1 MTNAT
6 VATGLDVIQ
15 ESTPDVLRGARVGLL
30 AHPAS
35 VDARLNHAVDIFM
48 KSSGFKLAAIFGPQH
63 GYLGNTQD
71 NMIEWMSFRDP
82 RTGLPVHS
90 LYSMHRKPAPEMLGG
105 IDALVCDIQDVGTRV
120 YTFVWTVALCM
131 EACAEA
137 GKPLVILDR
146 PNPIGGAA
154 VEGNVLDPEFR
165 SFVGLHP
172 VPMRHGMTTGELA
185 AFVNDTAQI
194 GCDLRV
200 VTMRN
205 WRRDMQFEDTRLPWV
220 MPSPNMPTPDTARVY
235 PGTVIFEGANISE
248 GRGATR
254 PFELIGAP
262 WLDAHELAGELDAL
276 ELPGVRFRPAFF
288 EPTFHKSAGRI
299 CAGVQIHVTDIAAF
313 KPFITGIA
321 ILKAARN
328 QSPINFEWK
337 QPPYEYEYE
346 KLPIDMI
353 FGTGTIR
360 KQIESNASLEE
371 IESKWQ
377 PGLIKFMEARSKY
390 LLYEK

>member
-6 VATGLDVIQ
+6 TATGLDVIQ

-35 VDARLNHAVDIFM
+35 IDARLNHAGDIFM
-48 KSSGFKLAAIFGPQH
+48 KCSDFKLAAIFGPQH

-71 NMIEWMSFRDP
+71 NMIEWMSFLDP
-82 RTGLPVHS
+82 RTSLPVHS
-90 LYSMHRKPAPEMLGG
+90 LYSTHRRPAPEMLDG
-105 IDALVCDIQDVGTRV
+105 IDAMVCDIQDVGTRV

-146 PNPIGGAA
+146 PNPIGGDAA
-154 VEGNVLDPEFR
+154 EGNVLDPEFH

-172 VPMRHGMTTGELA
+172 VPMRHGMTVGELA
-185 AFVNDTAQI
+185 AFVNDTARI
-194 GCDLRV
+194 GCDLHV
-200 VTMRN
+200 VKMQN
-205 WRRDMQFEDTRLPWV
+205 WVRGMQFEETGLPWV

-248 GRGATR
+248 GRGTTR

-288 EPTFHKSAGRI
+288 EPTFHKGAGRI
-299 CAGVQIHVTDIAAF
+299 CAGVQIHVTGIAAF
-313 KPFITGIA
+313 KPYITGIA

-328 QSPINFEWK
+328 QSPANFAWK

-353 FGTGTIR
+353 LGTDAIR
-360 KQIESNASLEE
+360 KQIETNTSLEE
-371 IESKWQ
+371 MESEWQ
-377 PGLIKFMEARSKY
+377 PGLKAFMAAREQY
-390 LLYEK
+390 LLYE